1 MCKHKKR
8 YEEIYCRY
16 KKYTID
22 EVRKLW
28 EWSKSEYEKTGKYP
42 VIFIDGDKKI
52 KTSMEKKTSSNYRYD
67 NFFLHG
73 TDCVS
78 CGLKGQYFWLEKI
91 MIIELR
97 RGILIYMELTKTGA
111 RFK

>member
-52 KTSMEKKTSSNYRYD
+52 KTSMGKKTSVI
-67 NFFLHG
+67 
-73 TDCVS
+73 TD
-78 CGLKGQYFWLEKI
+78 
-91 MIIELR
+91 MIISFYTAQ
-97 RGILIYMELTKTGA
+97 IA
-111 RFK
+111 CHAV

>member
-42 VIFIDGDKKI
+42 VIFIDGDKKSRRVWERKRPVI
-52 KTSMEKKTSSNYRYD
+52 
-67 NFFLHG
+67 
-73 TDCVS
+73 TD
-78 CGLKGQYFWLEKI
+78 
-91 MIIELR
+91 MIISFYTAQ
-97 RGILIYMELTKTGA
+97 IA
-111 RFK
+111 CHAV